1 MKYLF
6 GYTFTGIDENHP
18 LSGSKVNSIIAE
30 NDKDAVD
37 IIRKLKNNGMINEYE
52 LKKFPAAKCTIDFI
66 YKEESNDL
74 RYSHRKVTSNVVKDF
89 LNSQENTNKTTNTS
103 GHIPGG
109 EAEKIL
115 NKIIDYLADNE
126 KNEEAAI
133 NKLIKIGF
141 TGESLVDYFGF
152 NMMSVSEVLEELHNK
167 ENRTS

>member
-89 LNSQENTNKTTNTS
+89 LNSQENTNKITNTS

-115 NKIIDYLADNE
+115 NKIIDYVADNE
-126 KNEEAAI
+126 KDERST
-133 NKLIKIGF
+133 IKQLLKMGF
-141 TGESLVDYFGF
+141 SGESLIDYFGF
-152 NMMSVSEVLEELHNK
+152 NMMSVSEILEELF
-167 ENRTS
+167 ENEKN

>member
-1 MKYLF
+1 MNYLF
-6 GYTFTGIDENHP
+6 GYTFTGIDEDHT
-18 LSGSKVNSIIAE
+18 LSGSKIYSIIAE

-115 NKIIDYLADNE
+115 NKIIDYVADNE
-126 KNEEAAI
+126 NDERST
-133 NKLIKIGF
+133 IKQLLKMF
-141 TGESLVDYFGF
+141 
-152 NMMSVSEVLEELHNK
+152 
-167 ENRTS
+167 